1 MNSPRTLI
9 LLGVVFA
16 GLVIFTILSGRE
28 PETQNTIPPTPTEPT
43 ETPPSGSLLRVFPD
57 MRVLDIQAIRIDD
70 PINDR
75 NFTLVRDEQGN
86 WTAPDLDAELDD
98 EQVRNIARTI
108 VLLPYARSINIVP
121 ETDFEDYGLTQTPR
135 LLLQIL
141 NLDGASHV
149 IAVGNLIDSERA
161 YYALVNERDEI
172 FQVERGA
179 IDFLRNFV
187 LSPPIRLT
195 K

>member
-28 PETQNTIPPTPTEPT
+28 PASQTTIPPTPTDPA
-43 ETPPSGSLLRVFPD
+43 ETLPSGSLLRVFPD
-57 MRVLDIQAIRIDD
+57 MRVIDIQAIRIDD

-161 YYALVNERDEI
+161 YYVLVDERDEI